1 MRGLSQLSYY
11 YQLADRPPIEVEMS
25 ISRDEALSYMVR
37 QVAVAA
43 VGNRDSEERAR
54 IRRPSD

>member
-1 MRGLSQLSYY
+1 LSQLSYY

-37 QVAVAA
+37 
-43 VGNRDSEERAR
+43 
-54 IRRPSD
+54 